1 MILRQ
6 YIGNGITSLLAV
18 IFLTI
23 ALLTFGYAQYF
34 DRLFIIFLLSLIFFN
49 IHNANIIS
57 IALIF
62 LLERFFEEIIFFS
75 SSYLFIK
82 PLIYL
87 LSLWLIKLFWYDK
100 LIRRIILPTVLMCII
115 GEIYWY
121 LIDYNAPR
129 MHSYIAMLMLNMVTR
144 HLIFLRIPIFKKF
157 QTLSFIKN
165 IVRLPLKHTSV
176 DIQLYS
182 LAMVNILVVVIMIV
196 EYLLRHLTSLE
207 PLFIYNFYSETV
219 HVLSATTLFLIVN
232 FIIKSNYKFAA

>member
-1 MILRQ
+1 MYHRRNIL
-6 YIGNGITSLLAV
+6 
-18 IFLTI
+18 
-23 ALLTFGYAQYF
+23 
-34 DRLFIIFLLSLIFFN
+34 
-49 IHNANIIS
+49 
-57 IALIF
+57 
-62 LLERFFEEIIFFS
+62 
-75 SSYLFIK
+75 
-82 PLIYL
+82 
-87 LSLWLIKLFWYDK
+87 
-100 LIRRIILPTVLMCII
+100 
-115 GEIYWY
+115 
-121 LIDYNAPR
+121 
-129 MHSYIAMLMLNMVTR
+129 
-144 HLIFLRIPIFKKF
+144 IFKKF